1 METSAQAVEAR
12 VEADHWWFRGRRE
25 LLAAMIRELE
35 IRPEARTLDVGS
47 GTGANLRLLVEL
59 GFERVSGLDRSEEA
73 IRYCGEKALPP
84 VERGDLCDLPFAEA
98 DFDLV
103 IATDVLE
110 HVEDEAR
117 AVGELRRVLRPGGR
131 LIVTVP
137 AFQTLWGLQDR
148 VSHHQRRYRR
158 RELEARLREGGLEV
172 GRSFYFNYLL
182 FAPIWLARRVLR
194 LLRIELASE
203 NEINTSLVNAVLAR
217 IFSWD
222 VRSAPRLRPAF
233 GVSILALA
241 RRPAQG

>member
-12 VEADHWWFRGRRE
+12 VEADHWWFRGRRQ
-25 LLAAMIRELE
+25 LLAAMIRELG
-35 IRPEARTLDVGS
+35 IQRDARTLDVGS
-47 GTGANLRLLVEL
+47 GTGANLRLLAEL
-59 GFERVSGLDRSEEA
+59 GFERVLGLDRSEEA

-84 VERGDLCDLPFAEA
+84 VEHGDLCELPFAEG

-137 AFQTLWGLQDR
+137 AFQSLWGLQDR
-148 VSHHQRRYRR
+148 VSHHKRRYRR

-172 GRSFYFNYLL
+172 ARSFYFNYLL
-182 FAPIWLARRVLR
+182 FAPIWLARQLLR

-203 NEINTSLVNAVLAR
+203 NEINTSLLNSILAR
-217 IFSWD
+217 VFSWD
-222 VRSAPRLRPAF
+222 VRSAPHLRPAF

-241 RRPAQG
+241 QRPAQG